1 MNTSP
6 LPPSCPTCR
15 GEGALEADPADVTC
29 PACHGTGEA
38 PAPPLRVGVV
48 AVACISAAVVGGFIP
63 AEWWRS
69 IDLREWAIG
78 AVVVAAAVVAA
89 CRAARAGGAS

>member
-38 PAPPLRVGVV
+38 PASSLRAGLI
-48 AVACISAAVVGGFIP
+48 AAACLAAAVVGYYAP
-63 AEWWRS
+63 VAWW
-69 IDLREWAIG
+69 AT
-78 AVVVAAAVVAA
+78 
-89 CRAARAGGAS
+89 